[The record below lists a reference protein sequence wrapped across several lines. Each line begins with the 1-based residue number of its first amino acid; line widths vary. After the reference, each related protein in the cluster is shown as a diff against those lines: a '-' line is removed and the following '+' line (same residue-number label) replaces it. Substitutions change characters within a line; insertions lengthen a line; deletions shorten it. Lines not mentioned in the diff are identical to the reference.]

1 MIGLGGISEPATADR
16 GGELATEALSSYP
29 WSVRSSALVLAF
41 IASTAGSA
49 VVGCDDRSRHRGAG
63 HNDATFGAEPAPE
76 FIDVDFAYLH
86 PIFLRH
92 KIGQG
97 PKAALWAERYHR
109 RWVRWTGRIRSFTAN
124 GITLRQLPITST
136 FDVSL
141 WINNSERE
149 PVRAHYHV
157 GDLVTYVGRL
167 DSYDDIWRTL
177 YLVNG
182 SVLGLAPGD
191 NDLGL

>member
-1 MIGLGGISEPATADR
+1 M
-16 GGELATEALSSYP
+16 
-29 WSVRSSALVLAF
+29 SVRSLPLALAASLAL
-41 IASTAGSA
+41 AA
-49 VVGCDDRSRHRGAG
+49 CDKPLTGGGAG
-63 HNDATFGAEPAPE
+63 KNGATFGAEASPE
-76 FIDVDFAYLH
+76 FIDVEFAYLH

-109 RWVRWTGRIRSFTAN
+109 RWVRWTGRIRSFTVN
-124 GITLRQLPITST
+124 GITLRQLPVTST

-141 WINNSERE
+141 WVNNAERE
-149 PVRAHYHV
+149 ALRARYQV

-182 SVLGLAPGD
+182 SVLGPAAD
-191 NDLGL
+191 ADMGL

>member
-1 MIGLGGISEPATADR
+1 MGAPAPAN
-16 GGELATEALSSYP
+16 LAARALSRYS
-29 WSVRSSALVLAF
+29 WNVRTLPLALVVLASL
-41 IASTAGSA
+41 AACNDKPLAG
-49 VVGCDDRSRHRGAG
+49 GGAG
-63 HNDATFGAEPAPE
+63 KNGATFGAEASPE
-76 FIDVDFAYLH
+76 FIDVEFSYLH

-141 WINNSERE
+141 WVNNAER
-149 PVRAHYHV
+149 VALRQRYKV

-182 SVLGLAPGD
+182 SVLGPAAED
-191 NDLGL
+191 DMGL

>member
-1 MIGLGGISEPATADR
+1 MRIVA
-16 GGELATEALSSYP
+16 
-29 WSVRSSALVLAF
+29 VVALVL
-41 IASTAGSA
+41 SA
-49 VVGCDDRSRHRGAG
+49 LLVGACEDKAPPGGGAG
-63 HNDATFGAEPAPE
+63 PAGKTFGAEAAPE
-76 FIDVDFAYLH
+76 FVDVDFAYLH

-109 RWVRWTGRIRSFTAN
+109 RWVKWTGRIRSFTAN
-124 GITLRQLPITST
+124 GITLKELPITST

-141 WINNSERE
+141 WINNAERDA
-149 PVRAHYHV
+149 VKARYKV

-182 SVLGLAPGD
+182 SVLGPAAPGD
-191 NDLGL
+191 LGL

>member
-1 MIGLGGISEPATADR
+1 MASRTKVAGRTAR
-16 GGELATEALSSYP
+16 GELAPARLSGYP
-29 WSVRSSALVLAF
+29 LSVRLYALVLV
-41 IASTAGSA
+41 ASFALG
-49 VVGCDDRSRHRGAG
+49 GCREQPLSGGGAARDG
-63 HNDATFGAEPAPE
+63 GTFGAEAAPE
-76 FIDVDFAYLH
+76 FVDVDFAYLH

-109 RWVRWTGRIRSFTAN
+109 RWVKWTGRIRSFTAN
-124 GITLRQLPITST
+124 GITLRQLPVTST

-141 WINNSERE
+141 WINNAERAA
-149 PVRAHYHV
+149 VRAKYHV

-182 SVLGLAPGD
+182 SILGLAAP

>member
-1 MIGLGGISEPATADR
+1 MSTTHGR
-16 GGELATEALSSYP
+16 GFLAGAGDWRYLL
-29 WSVRSSALVLAF
+29 SVRRSFALLFCLTALA
-41 IASTAGSA
+41 ACAAGCEDRPL
-49 VVGCDDRSRHRGAG
+49 VGGGAG
-63 HNDATFGAEPAPE
+63 KNGATFGAEASPE
-76 FIDVDFAYLH
+76 FIDVDFAFLH

-109 RWVRWTGRIRSFTAN
+109 RWVRWTGRIRSFTPN

-141 WINNSERE
+141 WVNNAERE
-149 PVRAHYHV
+149 SVRARYHV
-157 GDLVTYVGRL
+157 GDIVTYVGRL

-182 SVLGLAPGD
+182 SVLSLSPVQDMGL
-191 NDLGL
+191 

>member
-1 MIGLGGISEPATADR
+1 MGASSPKLQPEPLNLAARPLSGYPCWVRLLPLALAVSLVVAACDQPLLGG
-16 GGELATEALSSYP
+16 
-29 WSVRSSALVLAF
+29 
-41 IASTAGSA
+41 
-49 VVGCDDRSRHRGAG
+49 GAG
-63 HNDATFGAEPAPE
+63 KNGATFGAEASPE

-109 RWVRWTGRIRSFTAN
+109 RWVRWTGQIRSFTVN
-124 GITLRQLPITST
+124 GITLRQLPVTST

-141 WINNSERE
+141 WIDNALRQ
-149 PVRAHYHV
+149 PVRARYHV
-157 GDLVTYVGRL
+157 GDWVTYVGRL

-182 SVLGLAPGD
+182 SVLGPAEPAPD
-191 NDLGL
+191 HDLGAP

>member
-1 MIGLGGISEPATADR
+1 LRYHKRVRVALTLALLVTA
-16 GGELATEALSSYP
+16 S
-29 WSVRSSALVLAF
+29 
-41 IASTAGSA
+41 
-49 VVGCDDRSRHRGAG
+49 VGCQGNGDKPLPEATPPANVTTGA
-63 HNDATFGAEPAPE
+63 AAPRAAEPAPQ
-76 FIDVDFAYLH
+76 FIDVTFDFLH

-109 RWVRWTGRIRSFTAN
+109 RWVRWTGRIRSFSAN
-124 GITLRQLPITST
+124 GITLRQMPVTST

-141 WINNSERE
+141 WINNNERE
-149 PVRAHYHV
+149 AVRARYKV
-157 GDLVTYVGRL
+157 GDVVTYVGRL

-182 SVLGLAPGD
+182 SVLGLYENQDTPF
-191 NDLGL
+191 

>member
-1 MIGLGGISEPATADR
+1 VR
-16 GGELATEALSSYP
+16 LAA
-29 WSVRSSALVLAF
+29 VALV
-41 IASTAGSA
+41 ASLTLLGACNEKPITG
-49 VVGCDDRSRHRGAG
+49 GGAG
-63 HNDATFGAEPAPE
+63 PKGATFGAEAAPE
-76 FIDVDFAYLH
+76 VIDVDFAYLH
-86 PIFLRH
+86 PIFLQH

-124 GITLRQLPITST
+124 GITLKQLPSTST

-141 WINNSERE
+141 WINNSERDA
-149 PVRAHYHV
+149 VRARYHV

-182 SVLGLAPGD
+182 SVLTSAPPVA
-191 NDLGL
+191 DLGL

>member
-1 MIGLGGISEPATADR
+1 VERLVAGD
-16 GGELATEALSSYP
+16 LA
-29 WSVRSSALVLAF
+29 RSSLSRYPFCVRPPALALAALVMLAGCHQ
-41 IASTAGSA
+41 APPSVGSEGRDAG
-49 VVGCDDRSRHRGAG
+49 VTGA
-63 HNDATFGAEPAPE
+63 DAAPE
-76 FIDVDFAYLH
+76 FLDVDFAYLH

-97 PKAALWAERYHR
+97 PKAALWAARYYR
-109 RWVRWTGRIRSFTAN
+109 RWVRWTGRIRSFTQN
-124 GITLRQLPITST
+124 GITLRQLPVTST

-141 WINNSERE
+141 WINNAERDA
-149 PVRAHYHV
+149 VRARYHV

-182 SVLGLAPGD
+182 SVLGPAPPGD
-191 NDLGL
+191 LGGL

>member
-1 MIGLGGISEPATADR
+1 MSTTHGRGFLAGAGDWRYLLSVRRSFALLFCLTA
-16 GGELATEALSSYP
+16 LAACAAGSRIA
-29 WSVRSSALVLAF
+29 RSSAA
-41 IASTAGSA
+41 ARARTARRSA
-49 VVGCDDRSRHRGAG
+49 P
-63 HNDATFGAEPAPE
+63 NLPPE
-76 FIDVDFAYLH
+76 FIDVDFAFLH

-92 KIGQG
+92 GIGPG

-109 RWVRWTGRIRSFTAN
+109 RWVRWTGRIRSFTPN

-141 WINNSERE
+141 WVNNAERE
-149 PVRAHYHV
+149 SVRARYHV
-157 GDLVTYVGRL
+157 GDIVTYVGRL

-182 SVLGLAPGD
+182 SVLSLSPVAKTWTSKGFDKHAE
-191 NDLGL
+191 

>member
-1 MIGLGGISEPATADR
+1 MRIAVALC
-16 GGELATEALSSYP
+16 LAACAAL
-29 WSVRSSALVLAF
+29 
-41 IASTAGSA
+41 
-49 VVGCDDRSRHRGAG
+49 GCDEGRGLHRGAG
-63 HNDATFGAEPAPE
+63 RDGGIFGGEVHPE
-76 FIDVDFAYLH
+76 FVDVDFAYLH

-109 RWVRWTGRIRSFTAN
+109 RWVRWTGRIRSFTPN
-124 GITLRQLPITST
+124 GITLKHLPATST

-141 WINNSERE
+141 WINNSERAA
-149 PVRAHYHV
+149 VRARYKV
-157 GDLVTYVGRL
+157 GDMVTYVGRL

-182 SVLGLAPGD
+182 SVLELAADQDMGL
-191 NDLGL
+191 

>member
-1 MIGLGGISEPATADR
+1 MPLSLLRRVVTVAA
-16 GGELATEALSSYP
+16 LAAAALACAGCKEH
-29 WSVRSSALVLAF
+29 V
-41 IASTAGSA
+41 AGSA
-49 VVGCDDRSRHRGAG
+49 TGGAAG
-63 HNDATFGAEPAPE
+63 AADAATLGAEAKPE
-76 FIDVDFAYLH
+76 FVGDTFDVLY

-97 PKAALWAERYHR
+97 PKAALWAERYYR

-124 GITLRQLPITST
+124 GITLRELPVTST

-141 WINNSERE
+141 WINNDER
-149 PVRAHYHV
+149 PAVRARYKV
-157 GDLVTYVGRL
+157 GDVVTYVGRL

-182 SVLGLAPGD
+182 SVLGLAEAQD
-191 NDLGL
+191 AAF

>member
-1 MIGLGGISEPATADR
+1 MRPVAALCLVA
-16 GGELATEALSSYP
+16 LA
-29 WSVRSSALVLAF
+29 LA
-41 IASTAGSA
+41 A
-49 VVGCDDRSRHRGAG
+49 CDDGLRRSHGPARDGG
-63 HNDATFGAEPAPE
+63 VFGAEATPE

-124 GITLRQLPITST
+124 GITVKMLPVTST

-141 WINNSERE
+141 WVNNNERAA
-149 PVRAHYHV
+149 VRARYKV
-157 GDLVTYVGRL
+157 GDVVTFVGRL

-182 SVLGLAPGD
+182 SVLGLAPVQ
-191 NDLGL
+191 DLGL

>member
-1 MIGLGGISEPATADR
+1 VTAR
-16 GGELATEALSSYP
+16 AARAGELAGVGKLAARALSGYP
-29 WSVRSSALVLAF
+29 WGVRSVAIALAVSLALVACREKP
-41 IASTAGSA
+41 IEG
-49 VVGCDDRSRHRGAG
+49 GGAG
-63 HNDATFGAEPAPE
+63 KNGATFGAEAAPE

-124 GITLRQLPITST
+124 GITVRQLPITST

-141 WINNSERE
+141 WINNAERE
-149 PVRAHYHV
+149 PLRAHYKV

-182 SVLGLAPGD
+182 SVLSLAADQDMGL
-191 NDLGL
+191 